1 MPLEESDADTDL
13 KDKKQGGEVVGEG
26 RAGVLQA
33 QETPPYTPI
42 GAW

>member
-26 RAGVLQA
+26 GGAPG
-33 QETPPYTPI
+33 PGNTPI
-42 GAW
+42 EAW